1 MLAVMPIA
9 RNESFEDLVVVG
21 CNVLEGQEQQAY
33 PEKGAPPF
41 ILPGAFNLK
50 KPC

>member
-9 RNESFEDLVVVG
+9 RNESFEDLAVVG
-21 CNVLEGQEQQAY
+21 CNVLKGQDQQAH
-33 PEKGAPPF
+33 PEKGAPLL